1 MELRKRMGSIALF
14 AQGAA
19 LMAVAGVANAL
30 PIDGTVEEQRSDG
43 YSVVHLGSNPG
54 GQGNSNDWLW
64 FDPSQSLNFD
74 LTGGIVSLLGTQSF
88 NLSSNNG
95 ANSVL
100 EITGLSLDLNDP
112 SDGFVGGTLDYTLD
126 GTTTGTF
133 SFFNDNHNAL
143 YNSSSFDGTNLEFY
157 IWGGDAN
164 NSLGIDLGVSG
175 VVAQPDPDPVPVP
188 GSLALAG
195 LGLMGLWRSRRA
207 GNSKRR

>member
-1 MELRKRMGSIALF
+1 MKLRTRMGAIALL

-19 LMAVAGVANAL
+19 LMTVAGTASAL

-54 GQGNSNDWLW
+54 GQGNANDWLW

-95 ANSVL
+95 ATSVL

-112 SDGFVGGTLDYTLD
+112 SDGFIGGTLDYTLD
-126 GTTTGTF
+126 GTTSGTF

-157 IWGGDAN
+157 IWGGDDN
-164 NSLGIDLGVSG
+164 NDLGIDLGVSG

-207 GNSKRR
+207 GNSKRA